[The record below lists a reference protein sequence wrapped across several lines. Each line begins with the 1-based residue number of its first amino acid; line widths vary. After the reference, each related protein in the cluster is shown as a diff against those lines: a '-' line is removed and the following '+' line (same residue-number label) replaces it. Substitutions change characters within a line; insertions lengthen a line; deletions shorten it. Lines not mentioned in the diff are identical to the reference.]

1 MAAQKIIAIVGA
13 TGVQGGGLVRAILAD
28 TEGAF
33 VVRALTRDPSSDKA
47 KALASEGVEVVAGDV
62 DDRASLTRAFKGAH
76 GAFCVTPFWAYMS
89 GDRELAQARNLA
101 EAAKQAG
108 VEHAIWST
116 LEDMRRWVP
125 IDDPR
130 MPTLQEKFT
139 VPHFDAKGEAN
150 QFFTQLGVPTT
161 FLQTSFYWENFIYFG
176 QGPKKGPD
184 GSLVLAL
191 PMGSA
196 KLPGMAA
203 ADIGKCALAIFKRGN
218 EFIGKTV
225 SVAGDKLTGTQMAAA
240 LTKALGREV
249 RYDAI
254 SPDVYRGF
262 GFPGADEMGNMY
274 QVKRD
279 FEAEYCGAR
288 DLAAARR
295 LNPEMLT
302 FDQWLA
308 RYGEQIPLE

>member
-1 MAAQKIIAIVGA
+1 VTAERIIAVVGA
-13 TGVQGGGLVRAILAD
+13 TGTQGGGLVRAMLAD
-28 TEGAF
+28 TENPF
-33 VVRALTRDPSSDKA
+33 VARALTRDPSSDKA
-47 KALASEGVEVVAGDV
+47 KALAAAGVEVVAGDV
-62 DDRASLTRAFKGAH
+62 DDRESLTRAFAGAH
-76 GAFCVTPFWAYMS
+76 GAFCVTPFWAHMS
-89 GDRELAQARNLA
+89 GDKELAQARNLA

-108 VEHAIWST
+108 VHHAIWST
-116 LEDMRRWVP
+116 LEDTRRWVP

-150 QFFTQLGVPTT
+150 QFFTQAGVPTT

-184 GSLVLAL
+184 GTLVLAL
-191 PMGSA
+191 PMGTA

-203 ADIGKCALAIFKRGN
+203 EDIGKCALAIFKRGSAL
-218 EFIGKTV
+218 IGKTV

-240 LTKALGREV
+240 FTKALGQEV

-254 SPDVYRGF
+254 SPDMYRSF
-262 GFPGADEMGNMY
+262 GFPGADEMGNMF

-279 FEAEYCGAR
+279 FEADYCGAR
-288 DLAAARR
+288 DLAAARK
-295 LNPEMLT
+295 LNPDMLT

-308 RYGEQIPLE
+308 RNKEQIPLE